1 MVMKYGV
8 GQSVRRFEDLR
19 LLTGRGRYQDD
30 LTLPRQ
36 AYAVFL
42 RSPHAHARI
51 RSINTEAALAAPGIV
66 AVYTGADYEADGL
79 AMPKAM
85 MPRKKADGSPMFAP
99 QRPALVS
106 DRARYVGDP
115 VAMVIAETLEQAKDA
130 SELVEVDYEPLPSV
144 TSLAEAAE
152 PGSPRVWDE
161 NPDNIS
167 HTFERGDRAA
177 TDAAFARAAH
187 IVRRRYVIS
196 RVHAQYMEPRGAIGS
211 YDKFED
217 RYTLY
222 ADVNYPHRVR
232 NMLAN
237 SVFRVP
243 ESKVRVVCFDVGGG
257 FGAKGWQYVDHRLTL
272 WAARKLER
280 PIKWKC
286 ERSEVILADEHG
298 RDNIGEIELA
308 LDGNGKFLGLR
319 LKMLASIGA
328 YIASDRQL
336 LTPFGMIVTVSGVY
350 AIPTAHVTI
359 DAVLSNTN
367 PTAPY
372 RGAGRPEAIYLMERI
387 IEVAAREL
395 GIDPIEL
402 RQRNIVS
409 PEAMPYRAPLG
420 PVYDC
425 GEFAKNMNIALGASD
440 YAGFAARQAAS
451 RAAGKLRGIALAN
464 AIEQAAGPVP
474 EYAEIRFQPSGSAML
489 LLGTKSHG
497 QGHET
502 SFKQILHEKIG
513 IDPGDVHF
521 IDGDTDRVAFG
532 MGSNGSRS
540 MVTGGTALVIAAD
553 KVIAKGK
560 KIAAQ
565 MMEAAVADIEFEDAK
580 FTVVGTDRSVT
591 LKQVAMAAF
600 QPARLPKGL
609 EPGLIESATYAPEQA
624 TYPNGCHVCEVEVDP
639 ETGVVEL
646 VSYLVVDDVGT
657 VINPLTLA
665 GQIHG
670 GVAQGVGQVLMEQV
684 VYEKGSGQLLTAS
697 FMDYAMPRADTMC
710 NVAIRSNPVPTA
722 TNLLGAKG
730 AGEAGCV
737 GALPAVMIAILN
749 ALEPLGVREL
759 DMPATS
765 ERVWQAMQNA
775 RADAAARSEAA

>member
-1 MVMKYGV
+1 MKYGV

-243 ESKVRVVCFDVGGG
+243 ESKVRVVCYDVGGG